1 MKAIIRKHPETNQVV
16 TVGNYTDKDGNQD
29 SYGKFRVE
37 QIALEAGSGGVL
49 NFKSRSAFI
58 TVFGEKNVNIAK
70 AMFQDKMEYPQAG
83 KIVRTE
89 SRTPIYDGHKPK
101 VIPADPVK
109 GTEEQ
114 EYLLDG
120 APVYFTDEWS
130 DDANAQDT
138 LISAAPVAAA
148 VSEEEAI

>member
-37 QIALEAGSGGVL
+37 QIALDASSGGIL

-89 SRTPIYDGHKPK
+89 SRTPIYDGQKAKINPTT
-101 VIPADPVK
+101 
-109 GTEEQ
+109 GEEH
-114 EYLLDG
+114 LVDG

>member
-16 TVGNYTDKDGNQD
+16 TVANFTDKDGKQD
-29 SYGKFRVE
+29 IYGKFRVE

-70 AMFQDKMEYPQAG
+70 AMFQDGMEYPTNG

-89 SRTPIYDGHKPK
+89 SKTPLYDGHKAKINPRT
-101 VIPADPVK
+101 
-109 GTEEQ
+109 GEEH
-114 EYLLDG
+114 LVDG
-120 APVYFTDEWS
+120 APVYMTDEWS
-130 DDANAQDT
+130 DDLNAQDT

-148 VSEEEAI
+148 VSEEEGL